1 MKGLAKF
8 FCNFENYWNYFD
20 YMINIAKQIEYWQGS
35 AISNIETAE
44 ILVTSRKYIEGMF
57 FCHLCIEK
65 ILKALV
71 VKQTG
76 NIPSKTHDLFHL
88 ADISKILITE
98 DQIGFMQILMK
109 YQLEGRY
116 PEYYPKAPSPVKI
129 TEYLNQTKI
138 LFQCFSKM
146 L

>member
-1 MKGLAKF
+1 
-8 FCNFENYWNYFD
+8 
-20 YMINIAKQIEYWQGS
+20 MINIAKQIEYWHGS
-35 AISNIETAE
+35 SISNLETAE
-44 ILVTSRKYIEGMF
+44 ILVASGKYIEGMF

-76 NIPSKTHDLFHL
+76 NIPSRTHDLFHL
-88 ADISKILITE
+88 ADISKIVITE
-98 DQIGFMQILMK
+98 DQSGFMQILMK

-129 TEYLNQTKI
+129 TEYLYETKI

>member
-1 MKGLAKF
+1 
-8 FCNFENYWNYFD
+8 
-20 YMINIAKQIEYWQGS
+20 MINIAKQIEYWQS
-35 AISNIETAE
+35 TAASSFETAE
-44 ILVTSRKYIEGMF
+44 ILIAAKKYIEGMF

-71 VKQTG
+71 VKQTE
-76 NIPSKTHDLFHL
+76 NIPPKTHDLFYL
-88 ADISKILITE
+88 LDTSKITTTD
-98 DQIGFMQILMK
+98 DQVSFMQILMK

-116 PEYYPKAPSPVKI
+116 PEFYPKAPSPEKI
-129 TEYLNQTKI
+129 KEYLNETKM

>member
-1 MKGLAKF
+1 
-8 FCNFENYWNYFD
+8 
-20 YMINIAKQIEYWQGS
+20 
-35 AISNIETAE
+35 
-44 ILVTSRKYIEGMF
+44 MF
-57 FCHLCIEK
+57 FCHLSIEK

-88 ADISKILITE
+88 AGTSKIKITE
-98 DQIGFMQILMK
+98 DQTGFMQILMK

-116 PEYYPKAPSPVKI
+116 PDYYPKAPSPEKI
-129 TEYLNQTKI
+129 NEYLNETKI

>member
-1 MKGLAKF
+1 
-8 FCNFENYWNYFD
+8 
-20 YMINIAKQIEYWQGS
+20 MINIAKQIEYWNDS
-35 AISNIETAE
+35 SISNLETAE
-44 ILVTSRKYIEGMF
+44 ILVASGKYIEGMF

-65 ILKALV
+65 ILKAMV

-76 NIPSKTHDLFHL
+76 NIPSRTHDLFHL
-88 ADISKILITE
+88 ADISKIVITE
-98 DQIGFMQILMK
+98 DQSGFMQILMK

-116 PEYYPKAPSPVKI
+116 PEYYPKPPSPVKI
-129 TEYLNQTKI
+129 TEYLYETKI